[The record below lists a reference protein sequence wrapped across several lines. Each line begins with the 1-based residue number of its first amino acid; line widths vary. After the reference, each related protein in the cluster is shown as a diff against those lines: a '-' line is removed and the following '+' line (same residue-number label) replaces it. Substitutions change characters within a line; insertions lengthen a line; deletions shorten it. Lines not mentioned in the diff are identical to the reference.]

1 MRTPLQGDL
10 NTMPLTDYDIYFHWQ
25 MIIKK

>member
-10 NTMPLTDYDIYFHWQ
+10 NAMPLTAYDIYFHWQ
-25 MIIKK
+25 W

>member
-1 MRTPLQGDL
+1 MRTRLQGDL

-25 MIIKK
+25 W

>member
-25 MIIKK
+25 W

>member
-10 NTMPLTDYDIYFHWQ
+10 NPMPLTAYDIYFHW
-25 MIIKK
+25 

>member
-25 MIIKK
+25 WS